1 VADQV
6 DGHKDLVTQL
16 LKAQAVVLEDILVVI
31 LEVAVELMDML
42 GVVFPEV
49 DLYLPMVVVVVLE
62 VVGES
67 KTAGVAV

>member
-62 VVGES
+62 V
-67 KTAGVAV
+67 

>member
-1 VADQV
+1 VADQG

-16 LKAQAVVLEDILVVI
+16 LKAQAVALEDILGVI

-49 DLYLPMVVVVVLE
+49 DLYLLMVVVVVP
-62 VVGES
+62 VV
-67 KTAGVAV
+67 

>member
-6 DGHKDLVTQL
+6 DGHKDLVTQP
-16 LKAQAVVLEDILVVI
+16 LKAQAVVLEDILGVI

-49 DLYLPMVVVVVLE
+49 DLYLLMAVVVVLE
-62 VVGES
+62 V
-67 KTAGVAV
+67 